1 MIPYGKQNIDEDDI
15 ESVVNVL
22 KSPLITQ
29 GLIVPKFE
37 RSISRLTGSK
47 YSVSFNSATSALHSA
62 CLALGLTKGDIA
74 WTVPN
79 SFVASANCILLT
91 GANVDFVDIDFDTK
105 NISIENLKEK
115 LKTAKKINK
124 LPKVVIPVHFS
135 GEPTIQEEIKKL
147 SKEYGFKILE
157 DASHAIGASRNKE
170 MVGSCKWSD
179 ITVFSFHPVKIITTG
194 EGGMATC
201 NNLQLYKK
209 LNLLRSHG
217 VTRDFDKKNYGDWF
231 YKQIDLGFNYRM
243 TDIAAALGLSQL
255 KKLNFFLKSR
265 RRIASLYNSLLSELP
280 LSRPYTDKLNKS
292 SWHLYVVNFAIKKS
306 KDRDIRNIIYKDLRN
321 NGYGVNVHYIPIHI
335 HPFYKKMGFNKG
347 DFPNSERYY
356 ETALSLPIFPNLKE
370 KDQKKV
376 AEIIKSNLL

>member
-1 MIPYGKQNIDEDDI
+1 MIPYGRQNIDDEDI
-15 ESVVNVL
+15 ESVVDVL
-22 KSPLITQ
+22 RSPLITQ
-29 GLIVPKFE
+29 GLVVPKFE
-37 RSISRLTGSK
+37 KSVSKITGSK

-62 CLALGLTKGDIA
+62 CLALGLTEGDIA

-91 GANVDFVDIDFDTK
+91 GAEVDFVDIDFKTK
-105 NISIENLKEK
+105 NISIEKLIDK
-115 LKTAKKINK
+115 LKIAKKTNK
-124 LPKVVIPVHFS
+124 LPKILIPVHFS

-147 SKEYGFKILE
+147 SRKYGFKIIE

-201 NNLQLYKK
+201 NNLNLYKK

-217 VTRDFDKKNYGDWF
+217 VSRDFDKKRYGDWF

-255 KKLNFFLKSR
+255 KKLNSFLKSR
-265 RRIASLYNSLLSELP
+265 RNIVSLYNSLLSELP
-280 LSRPYTDKLNKS
+280 MTLPFTDRVNKS
-292 SWHLYVVNFAIKKS
+292 SWHLYVVNFDKK
-306 KDRDIRNIIYKDLRN
+306 KNKGKNIRDVIYKDLRN

-335 HPFYKKMGFNKG
+335 HPFYKKMGFKRG
-347 DFPNSERYY
+347 DFPNSEHYY
-356 ETALSLPIFPNLKE
+356 NTALSLPIFPNLKE
-370 KDQKKV
+370 KDQIKV
-376 AEIIKSNLL
+376 VEIIKNNLL